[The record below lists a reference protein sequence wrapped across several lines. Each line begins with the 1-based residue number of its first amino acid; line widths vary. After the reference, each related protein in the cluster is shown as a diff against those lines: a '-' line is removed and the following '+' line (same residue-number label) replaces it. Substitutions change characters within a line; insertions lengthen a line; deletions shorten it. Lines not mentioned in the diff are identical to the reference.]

1 MADYSVN
8 FTIFEK
14 KIFVIA
20 FTLSTI
26 GTMCYTIY
34 QFEQVDI
41 DLIKKGDRRE
51 IHMVNFTSIISFFL
65 WCIAFGLNKDLM
77 LSNINNN

>member
-1 MADYSVN
+1 MANYSLN

-14 KIFVIA
+14 KTFVIA
-20 FTLSTI
+20 VTLSMI
-26 GTMCYTIY
+26 GTMCYTIN
-34 QFEQVDI
+34 QLVQIDI
-41 DLIKKGDRRE
+41 DLLKKGDRSE
-51 IHMVNFTSIISFFL
+51 MHLINFTSIISFFL